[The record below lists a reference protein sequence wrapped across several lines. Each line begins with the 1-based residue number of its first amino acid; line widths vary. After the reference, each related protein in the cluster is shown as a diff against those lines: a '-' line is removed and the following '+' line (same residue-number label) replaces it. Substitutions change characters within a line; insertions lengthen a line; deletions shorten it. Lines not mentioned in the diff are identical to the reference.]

1 MNDTTQR
8 AIYTPEEY
16 EQYRKEHPERA
27 RIIRLIV
34 NKAVKQ
40 YGEVFRLLAR
50 E

>member
-1 MNDTTQR
+1 MTYTQKR

-27 RIIRLIV
+27 KIIRLIV
-34 NKAVKQ
+34 KKAVKQ

-50 E
+50 D

>member
-1 MNDTTQR
+1 MNDTQQL

-16 EQYRKEHPERA
+16 EQYRNEHPERA

-34 NKAVKQ
+34 KKALKQ
-40 YGEVFRLLAR
+40 YGEVFGRLAR